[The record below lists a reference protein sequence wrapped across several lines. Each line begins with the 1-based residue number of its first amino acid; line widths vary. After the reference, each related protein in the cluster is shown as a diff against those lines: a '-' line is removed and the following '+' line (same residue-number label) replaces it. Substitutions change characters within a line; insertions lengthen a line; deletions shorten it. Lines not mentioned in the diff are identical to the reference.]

1 MTESNNAVAV
11 AVAAAAAAAS
21 SSNSKKE
28 AAASNSNSN
37 SNKKEKSIEF
47 NPRWKGYVFIGLTS
61 LVNFA
66 SISNIPRDDRKTYW
80 AATMSFGLLTF
91 VVAVLVLIHDRSQKC
106 LETFHYTKANN
117 GYFEG

>member
-1 MTESNNAVAV
+1 MTESNNAVV
-11 AVAAAAAAAS
+11 AAAAAAS
-21 SSNSKKE
+21 SSSKKE
-28 AAASNSNSN
+28 AAVSK

-47 NPRWKGYVFIGLTS
+47 NPRWKGYVFIALTS

-66 SISNIPRDDRKTYW
+66 SISNIPRGDRRNYW

-91 VVAVLVLIHDRSQKC
+91 VVAVVVLIHDRSQKC